1 MFNTIL
7 ANNNTV
13 PVLNEAATVLSYS
26 DRYPC
31 TVISVTDK
39 EIIVQED
46 HARRIDSNGMSE
58 TQNYDYSRNV
68 YGRTFTYR
76 KVTIH
81 YNLTK
86 EEAKQ
91 HCQDRESSSSSC
103 TSKTGK
109 ARTRKYGPWFDSYML
124 DN

>member
-39 EIIVQED
+39 EVIVQED

-58 TQNYDYSRNV
+58 TQNYDYSRNEN
-68 YGRTFTYR
+68 GRTFTYR
-76 KVTIH
+76 KVKSGRRKGQWREGG
-81 YNLTK
+81 LT
-86 EEAKQ
+86 AG
-91 HCQDRESSSSSC
+91 CGIIFGTRE
-103 TSKTGK
+103 
-109 ARTRKYGPWFDSYML
+109 KYYDFSF
-124 DN
+124 